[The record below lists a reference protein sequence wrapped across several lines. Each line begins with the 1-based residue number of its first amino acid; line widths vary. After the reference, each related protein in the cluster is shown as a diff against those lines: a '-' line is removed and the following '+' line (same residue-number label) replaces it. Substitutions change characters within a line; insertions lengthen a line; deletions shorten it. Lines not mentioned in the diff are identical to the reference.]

1 MPEEQDTPK
10 QPLNEELTANAIV
23 QDSTISPSET
33 KTLDM
38 EVHHHPDLLH
48 KPKKWK
54 EYLIEF
60 LMIFLA
66 VTLGFFAENIR
77 EHFAETEKAK
87 EYAKSLYDDL
97 KLDSAIIERTYKE
110 KEWVIVK
117 FDSALKILDSKELD
131 RFNEFIYYVERYTV
145 FKDVFTSQDVTYQQ
159 LRSSGNF
166 RYIKNISLY
175 KEIADYYNLY
185 IRYQSLDGS
194 FGNSGLS
201 ETSELE
207 SKLFDP
213 KDLASLYNNNGTS
226 FYDLVLRPTAEF
238 AAIPKDYHELKLLHI
253 RIDNARHTSRDSQ
266 VLFRMLERDGLA
278 IMNDLK
284 KEYHFEN

>member
-1 MPEEQDTPK
+1 MPEEQDIPK
-10 QPLNEELTANAIV
+10 QPSNERESADVFIQA
-23 QDSTISPSET
+23 SPISPSET
-33 KTLDM
+33 QPTDM

-159 LRSSGNF
+159 LRSSGSF

-175 KEIADYYNLY
+175 KEIADYYNCKY
-185 IRYQSLDGS
+185 PISQTVS
-194 FGNSGLS
+194 FR
-201 ETSELE
+201 
-207 SKLFDP
+207 LF
-213 KDLASLYNNNGTS
+213 K
-226 FYDLVLRPTAEF
+226 
-238 AAIPKDYHELKLLHI
+238 YHYYYYY
-253 RIDNARHTSRDSQ
+253 
-266 VLFRMLERDGLA
+266 F
-278 IMNDLK
+278 
-284 KEYHFEN
+284 